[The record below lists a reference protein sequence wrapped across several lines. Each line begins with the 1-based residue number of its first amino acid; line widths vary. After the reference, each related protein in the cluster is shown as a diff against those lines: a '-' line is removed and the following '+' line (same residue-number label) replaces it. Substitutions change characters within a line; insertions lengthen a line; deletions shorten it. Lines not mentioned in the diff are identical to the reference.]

1 MTPVRPIIASPQE
14 SPATRAVR
22 DHWLALAAGRPMPA
36 WHEFDPVAVPRLLRH
51 LVVVQVTHAP
61 LAFRYRLIGTY
72 VTAIAGRDATGRALD
87 ETLYGDRLE
96 AILWSFR
103 RVATTG
109 QPVASIGHVN
119 FSKRDWIATEHVFL
133 PFGPP
138 GGPVDIILSGL
149 DRRDGDP
156 RLAAVPSGGAG
167 MLDWRG

>member
-1 MTPVRPIIASPQE
+1 MTPVRPFIASPLE
-14 SPATRAVR
+14 SLVTRALR
-22 DHWLALAAGRPMPA
+22 DHWLALAAGRAMPC
-36 WHEFDPVAVPRLLRH
+36 WREFDAVAVPQLLRH

-87 ETLYGDRLE
+87 AALYGDRLE

-103 RVATTG
+103 RVAETG
-109 QPVASIGHVN
+109 APVASLGHVN
-119 FSKRDWIATEHVFL
+119 FSTRDWIATEHVFL

-149 DRRDGDP
+149 DRRDGDQ
-156 RLAAVPSGGAG
+156 RLAAVPRGGAAV
-167 MLDWRG
+167 LDWRG